1 MDVINLGIG
10 DPETALLPLDELRE
24 AALHR
29 LSLGEKDFLQYLVP
43 EQGSPA
49 FREML
54 AGFLTRHYRCPV
66 DAENLLMTAGAS
78 HGLYLILKHFVR
90 PGDTVLVEDPT
101 YHLALDI
108 IRDYDVQIAPVPVDA
123 QGLDVEALENC
134 LRAPGR
140 LEYRPALLYTIPLFH
155 NPSGTTLPVERRRR
169 LIELARE
176 HDFLIAAD
184 EVYQVLGDAG
194 HMPPPLATFGRDRVL
209 SLGSFSKILAPGLRL
224 GWVECAPQHMHTLAH
239 DGMLVSGGALNAF
252 TTAIVQSALELGIQD
267 RYLATVQELYARR
280 RRTMVEQLKTWMP
293 EGVRFVE
300 PRGGFFVWLEL
311 PSGADA
317 PALIQ
322 DAREAG
328 ILLQPGTRFSIAGHF
343 DNCLR
348 LCFACHSEARIRE
361 GCERLGH
368 LLQRHLAGTTRIAQ
382 LRGGMI

>member
-49 FREML
+49 FRRTL

-66 DAENLLMTAGAS
+66 DAQDLLVTAGAS
-78 HGLYLILKHFVR
+78 HGLDLILKHFVR

-108 IRDYDVQIAPVPVDA
+108 IRDYDVQIMPVPVDER
-123 QGLDVEALENC
+123 GLDVEALASR
-134 LRAPGR
+134 LRAPDLR
-140 LEYRPALLYTIPLFH
+140 VHRPALLYTIPLFH

-176 HDFLIAAD
+176 HNFLIAAD
-184 EVYQVLGDAG
+184 EVYQVLGDPD
-194 HMPPPLATFGRDRVL
+194 HTPPPLSTFGRDRVL

-224 GWVECAPQHMHTLAH
+224 GWIECAPQQMDTLAH

-252 TTAIVQSALELGIQD
+252 TTAIVQSAIELGIQD

-280 RRTMVEQLKTWMP
+280 RRVMVQQLKEWMP
-293 EGVRFVE
+293 EPVCFVE
-300 PRGGFFVWLEL
+300 PHGGFFVWIEL
-311 PSGADA
+311 PERVDGS
-317 PALIQ
+317 ALVQ
-322 DAREAG
+322 DARDAG
-328 ILLQPGTRFSIAGHF
+328 VLLQPGTRFSIVGRF
-343 DNCLR
+343 GNCLR

-361 GCERLGH
+361 GCERLGRLLRRH
-368 LLQRHLAGTTRIAQ
+368 LLSKP
-382 LRGGMI
+382 RGG